1 MAIDGAEKSADRQNS
16 ICGGGR
22 EEEGEPDAKRKEGAE
37 CSDGL
42 LPVGYFPL
50 GHPFALKRNFI
61 SPILSGAPGSNF
73 VK

>member
-16 ICGGGR
+16 IWGGGR
-22 EEEGEPDAKRKEGAE
+22 DGGEADEEKRRRGML
-37 CSDGL
+37 GR
-42 LPVGYFPL
+42 PPGYFPL